1 VRNPNTVQ
9 RVFELADGEIQSR
22 DRQRKHALTRQ
33 LARAAHRPG
42 VLRSSVA
49 TYCAVPVKR

>member
-22 DRQRKHALTRQ
+22 DRQRKHPLTQ
-33 LARAAHRPG
+33 ELARDAHRRD
-42 VLRSSVA
+42 VM
-49 TYCAVPVKR
+49 